1 MRNRDVSTEILIT
14 LCKTMFLKNGKIV
27 ELENVNVEVSNFS
40 MVPVPIF

>member
-1 MRNRDVSTEILIT
+1 
-14 LCKTMFLKNGKIV
+14 MFLKNGKIV